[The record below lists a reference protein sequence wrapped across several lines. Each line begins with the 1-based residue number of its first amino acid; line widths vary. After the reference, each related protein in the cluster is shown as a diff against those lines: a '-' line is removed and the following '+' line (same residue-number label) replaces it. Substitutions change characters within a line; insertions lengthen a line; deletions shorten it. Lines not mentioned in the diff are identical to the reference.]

1 MKARCFSFAVCG
13 LAAAAFVACG
23 DGDGGGSGGG
33 GGSGASGSTGSGST
47 SATTSATSATAGSGS
62 TSATTGS
69 GSTSATTS
77 ATSATTGTG
86 SEPQGGPL
94 IDDMEDDDNAIA
106 DEGGRVGY
114 WYVFH
119 DETEGGQQV
128 PAAGDPFTMT
138 HLDPARGQSTIAA
151 CSQGSGFEDWGAGV
165 GFDLNSSSG
174 EKTAYDAS
182 GYTGIKFWA
191 KVGPTSATA
200 AKVMIS
206 DQSTAPEGGV
216 CTTGCDDNWAKS
228 LSLTEEWKEFTI
240 PFAALAQGGWGDPAA
255 TDAIDASKIYSIQFQ
270 FNAVP
275 GFDLCIDDITFY

>member
-1 MKARCFSFAVCG
+1 MKARCFSFAMCG

-33 GGSGASGSTGSGST
+33 GGSGASGSTGSLPT
-47 SATTSATSATAGSGS
+47 SATTSASSATTSASSATTGSGS

-69 GSTSATTS
+69 GS
-77 ATSATTGTG
+77 TSATTGTG

-119 DETEGGQQV
+119 DETEGGQQI
-128 PAAGDPFTMT
+128 PAAGEPFIMT

-165 GFDLNSSSG
+165 GFDLNSLSG

-216 CTTGCDDNWAKS
+216 CTTGCNDNWAKS

-240 PFAALAQGGWGDPAA
+240 PFAALTQGGWGDPAA
-255 TDAIDASKIYSIQFQ
+255 TDAVDASKIYSIQFQ
-270 FNAVP
+270 FNTVP
-275 GFDLCIDDITFY
+275 EFDLCIDDITFY